1 MPLLS
6 EHPFVPPCGITA
18 EVLPGGEC
26 RRGGGK
32 SSELRGKSKRC
43 AFLKGPGNR
52 NAARFSRGRE
62 IETLR
67 VSQGAGKSKRCAFL
81 KGPGNRNA
89 ARFSRAGESKRYAF
103 LKGQWRD
110 TQYLFDRFGFG
121 KTAIEGVDKC
131 YLSW

>member
-81 KGPGNRNA
+81 KGRGIETLRVSQGA
-89 ARFSRAGESKRYAF
+89 MARYSVSLRSVWVRENCHRRS
-103 LKGQWRD
+103 
-110 TQYLFDRFGFG
+110 
-121 KTAIEGVDKC
+121 
-131 YLSW
+131 

>member
-43 AFLKGPGNR
+43 AFLKG
-52 NAARFSRGRE
+52 RG

-67 VSQGAGKSKRCAFL
+67 VSQGAMARYSVSLQSVWVRENCHR
-81 KGPGNRNA
+81 RN
-89 ARFSRAGESKRYAF
+89 
-103 LKGQWRD
+103 
-110 TQYLFDRFGFG
+110 
-121 KTAIEGVDKC
+121 
-131 YLSW
+131 

>member
-52 NAARFSRGRE
+52 NAARFSRGNGE
-62 IETLR
+62 IL
-67 VSQGAGKSKRCAFL
+67 SISSIGLGSGKL
-81 KGPGNRNA
+81 P
-89 ARFSRAGESKRYAF
+89 
-103 LKGQWRD
+103 
-110 TQYLFDRFGFG
+110 
-121 KTAIEGVDKC
+121 
-131 YLSW
+131 